1 VARGKE
7 EVGVAVEPSA
17 LLIPA
22 IYVVTILIT
31 ATSALYVYRQ
41 RATDYPQ
48 VRNLLVMVHIFYIGV
63 VAFEL
68 ARNFVPPPINPVP
81 PFTSFFLS
89 VYTISNT
96 SFVLADVLLLTLVA
110 IAIYYRPTGKKLS
123 DILRE
128 LGRHQAGMTLLVVYI
143 TYIAIAEG
151 YLLAAQPWCSTSASA
166 ANSCTSVTNLLGA
179 QVVATEFNPQ
189 YLDMLLGILLVFL
202 VYPTAL
208 FLAARQ
214 RTGDVAVRR
223 AFTILPVAWV
233 GIGVDLLVFDGYL
246 LNNGIDA
253 TAVGYLFAAAAF
265 SATAATFRRAT
276 LLSAFFQPG
285 IAPTPT
291 APPAT
296 TFSGRLGL
304 KPEDSAGRV
313 YLLEV
318 DSSSKFEDPVRDL
331 ANELGSTQQ
340 VLYAFTAAGSPVYS
354 ALSGTANVRF
364 FTMTRKVSYPKQGEK
379 PNEVLVPSADQSVL
393 LNVLD
398 KAITSNPDLKF
409 GVVFDS
415 VTDLMLSSGL
425 EVTYKFLKQANEM
438 LTSRKVTAVFLMTIG
453 AHTEREVSVLKGLF
467 SNIAMF
473 QHDQLVVQK
482 SASVP

>member
-1 VARGKE
+1 M
-7 EVGVAVEPSA
+7 AVQPSD

-22 IYVVTILIT
+22 IYVVSILIT

-41 RATDYPQ
+41 KATDYPQ

-68 ARNFVPPPINPVP
+68 ARNYVPPPTVPVE
-81 PFTSFFLS
+81 PFTGFFLS

-96 SFVLADVLLLTLVA
+96 TFVLADVLLLTLVA
-110 IAIYYRPTGKKLS
+110 IAIYYRPNGRKLS

-128 LGRHQAGMTLLVVYI
+128 LGRHQTGMTLLVVYL

-151 YLLAAQPWCSTSASA
+151 YLLAAQPWSVGR
-166 ANSCTSVTNLLGA
+166 VTNLLGVY
-179 QVVATEFNPQ
+179 VVATEFNPQ
-189 YLDMLLGILLVFL
+189 YLDMLLGILLIFL

-208 FLAARQ
+208 FLAARR
-214 RTGDVAVRR
+214 RTGDVAVRK
-223 AFTILPVAWV
+223 AFTILPIAWV

-246 LNNGIDA
+246 LNNGVDA

-276 LLSAFFQPG
+276 LLSSFFQPG
-285 IAPTPT
+285 IAPVPT
-291 APPAT
+291 GPPST

-304 KPEDSAGRV
+304 KPEDSIGRI

-318 DSSSKFEDPVRDL
+318 DSASKFEDPVRDL
-331 ANELGSTQQ
+331 ANELGSTQR

-354 ALSGTANVRF
+354 ALSGIPNVRF

-415 VTDLMLSSGL
+415 VTDLLLSSGL

-438 LTSRKVTAVFLMTIG
+438 LTTNRVTAVFLMTVG
-453 AHTEREVSVLKGLF
+453 AHTEREVNVLKGLF
-467 SNIAMF
+467 SNLALF
-473 QHDQLVVQK
+473 QHDQLQVQK
-482 SASVP
+482 SASVQAA

>member
-1 VARGKE
+1 M
-7 EVGVAVEPSA
+7 AVEPSA

-22 IYVVTILIT
+22 IYIVTILIT

-41 RATDYPQ
+41 KATDYPQ

-68 ARNFVPPPINPVP
+68 ARNFVPPPIDPVP
-81 PFTSFFLS
+81 SFTTFFLS
-89 VYTISNT
+89 VYTVSNT

-110 IAIYYRPTGKKLS
+110 IAIYYRPNGRKLS

-128 LGRHQAGMTLLVVYI
+128 LGRHQTGMTLLVVYI

-151 YLLAAQPWCSTSASA
+151 YLLFAHPWCSTSTGP
-166 ANSCTSVTNLLGA
+166 NTCTPVTNLLGI

-189 YLDMLLGILLVFL
+189 YLDLLLGILVVFL
-202 VYPTAL
+202 IYPAAL
-208 FLAARQ
+208 FLAARR

-233 GIGVDLLVFDGYL
+233 GIGVDLLIFDGYL
-246 LNNGIDA
+246 LNNGVDA

-285 IAPTPT
+285 IAPAPTTPT
-291 APPAT
+291 GK

-304 KPEDSAGRV
+304 KPEDSTGRV

-318 DSSSKFEDPVRDL
+318 DSASKFEDPIRDL
-331 ANELGSTQQ
+331 ANELGSTQRI
-340 VLYAFTAAGSPVYS
+340 LFAFTSAGSPVYS
-354 ALSGTANVRF
+354 ALSGIPNVRF

-379 PNEVLVPSADQSVL
+379 PSEVLVPSADQSVL

-415 VTDLMLSSGL
+415 VTDLLLSSGL

-438 LTSRKVTAVFLMTIG
+438 LTTNRVTAVFLMTTG
-453 AHTEREVSVLKGLF
+453 AHTDREVNVLKGLF
-467 SNIAMF
+467 SNIALY
-473 QHDQLVVQK
+473 QHEQLVVQK
-482 SASVP
+482 SAPVPSA